1 RPALAVPSRRPPGR
15 GRSVVAVHTVLGEAR
30 RRAMGGKNKG
40 GRETRK
46 PKAAKKPKAAVSTGI
61 VPPTTRRP
69 PASPAK

>member
-1 RPALAVPSRRPPGR
+1 
-15 GRSVVAVHTVLGEAR
+15 
-30 RRAMGGKNKG
+30 MGGKNKG

-61 VPPTTRRP
+61 VPPPTRRP